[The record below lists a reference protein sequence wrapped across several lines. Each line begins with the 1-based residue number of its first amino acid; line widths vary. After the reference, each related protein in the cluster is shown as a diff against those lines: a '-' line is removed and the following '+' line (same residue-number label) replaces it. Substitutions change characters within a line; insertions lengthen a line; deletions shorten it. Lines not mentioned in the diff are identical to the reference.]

1 MEELSLNLF
10 TIFYLLITPI
20 YIYNIWSFY
29 QLRFG
34 NNNESLLK
42 STIFCIVSYGLVS
55 GTYLLIEIP
64 TATLIMNV
72 FCGYLISRLFSQN
85 LIQQLAETLVLIVI
99 FISIEILVVTLLN
112 FYTIDYQDASS
123 YQSIIAITLTYLIE
137 YIFIKYLSR
146 RNYQNINRNNH
157 HLLAIVQ
164 FVVPSITILL
174 FLFLMN
180 NSSLTQEEFIAI
192 ALFFIAIN
200 VILFELYD
208 ALSKSFNLLSEQQNF
223 RQEQVD
229 YANQLM
235 MMESN
240 AEEWREFRHDLTNRL
255 TPLYGFVEQY
265 PNTDL
270 QEIISNIV
278 PERIKKLI
286 VQSGNITVDS
296 IINTKLQSASANDIN
311 LTTEIQIP
319 KQIYIENV
327 DLAVLLGNL
336 LDNAVEGC
344 MTIQNNRF
352 IEIRIEFSSN
362 QLKLNIVNS
371 FDGDLNTKGERLMSR
386 KRNDGLHGFGLVSVQ
401 KIVNKYEGIMNI
413 DYTHNTFTTK
423 ILIFEP
429 LIE

>member
-1 MEELSLNLF
+1 
-10 TIFYLLITPI
+10 

-42 STIFCIVSYGLVS
+42 NTIFCIVSYGLVS

-72 FCGYLISRLFSQN
+72 FCGYLIARLFSQN

-123 YQSIIAITLTYLIE
+123 YQSIIAITLTYL
-137 YIFIKYLSR
+137 
-146 RNYQNINRNNH
+146 NNH

-180 NSSLTQEEFIAI
+180 NSSLTQKEFIAI

-208 ALSKSFNLLSEQQNF
+208 ELSKSFNLLSEQQNF

-235 MMESN
+235 MMEPN
-240 AEEWREFRHDLTNRL
+240 AEEWREFRHDLTN
-255 TPLYGFVEQY
+255 
-265 PNTDL
+265 
-270 QEIISNIV
+270 
-278 PERIKKLI
+278 
-286 VQSGNITVDS
+286 
-296 IINTKLQSASANDIN
+296 
-311 LTTEIQIP
+311 
-319 KQIYIENV
+319 
-327 DLAVLLGNL
+327 
-336 LDNAVEGC
+336 
-344 MTIQNNRF
+344 
-352 IEIRIEFSSN
+352 
-362 QLKLNIVNS
+362 
-371 FDGDLNTKGERLMSR
+371 
-386 KRNDGLHGFGLVSVQ
+386 
-401 KIVNKYEGIMNI
+401 
-413 DYTHNTFTTK
+413 
-423 ILIFEP
+423 
-429 LIE
+429 

>member
-1 MEELSLNLF
+1 MNVLKSTFFYESRFNIQFQMLSLNLF
-10 TIFYLLITPI
+10 TIFYLLTTPI

-42 STIFCIVSYGLVS
+42 NTIFCIVSYGLVS

-174 FLFLMN
+174 F
-180 NSSLTQEEFIAI
+180 
-192 ALFFIAIN
+192 FFN
-200 VILFELYD
+200 E
-208 ALSKSFNLLSEQQNF
+208 
-223 RQEQVD
+223 
-229 YANQLM
+229 
-235 MMESN
+235 
-240 AEEWREFRHDLTNRL
+240 
-255 TPLYGFVEQY
+255 
-265 PNTDL
+265 
-270 QEIISNIV
+270 
-278 PERIKKLI
+278 
-286 VQSGNITVDS
+286 
-296 IINTKLQSASANDIN
+296 
-311 LTTEIQIP
+311 
-319 KQIYIENV
+319 
-327 DLAVLLGNL
+327 
-336 LDNAVEGC
+336 
-344 MTIQNNRF
+344 
-352 IEIRIEFSSN
+352 
-362 QLKLNIVNS
+362 
-371 FDGDLNTKGERLMSR
+371 
-386 KRNDGLHGFGLVSVQ
+386 
-401 KIVNKYEGIMNI
+401 
-413 DYTHNTFTTK
+413 
-423 ILIFEP
+423 
-429 LIE
+429 